1 MKKIRMVIY
10 GEPGVGKSVFAVHAP
25 KPYFITTDPNYEYLE
40 DFGADMNA
48 HIRVNTW
55 AEAKEVFNKIITDE
69 KSYSNYDT
77 IVVDLLED
85 LFKWCEYEFCR
96 RNKFDHVSDLGYG
109 KGYDITRNEFFI
121 EICKLLNID
130 KNVIFIMHGKTI
142 IEKDRRGI
150 EKYKYVPIDRIPDK
164 LINMIEGRV
173 RCFLRAYL
181 KGEETEDGSILKRRY
196 LSLVPKENEF
206 GIIRGVNENSIP
218 YDIPLDWDIFY
229 DTINRYSIANAET
242 VTKHKKSKKMIEV
255 EKENENENEKED
267 VQEPIEIEVTETNVV
282 KETPIVEEHKE
293 EISKEDKLAELKAKF
308 AKKTTLVEEKP
319 IDVIAETVVETVV
332 EEPIK
337 AVEEPKPETKSMT
350 QAERLAALK
359 AKFAKMK

>member
-130 KNVIFIMHGKTI
+130 KNIIFIMHGKTI

-173 RCFLRAYL
+173 KCFLRAYL
-181 KGEETEDGSILKRRY
+181 KGEETEDGSILKKRY

-206 GIIRGVNENSIP
+206 GISRGLDENTVP
-218 YDIPLDWDIFY
+218 HDIPLDFDEFAKYIKL
-229 DTINRYSIANAET
+229 YSNKEESEIQEKPKKEIKKT
-242 VTKHKKSKKMIEV
+242 TKIKE
-255 EKENENENEKED
+255 EK
-267 VQEPIEIEVTETNVV
+267 
-282 KETPIVEEHKE
+282 IVEEVKKE
-293 EISKEDKLAELKAKF
+293 QI
-308 AKKTTLVEEKP
+308 VEEKTNDDSSE
-319 IDVIAETVVETVV
+319 IVENNNSSETI
-332 EEPIK
+332 EEKTNNEKLDAIK
-337 AVEEPKPETKSMT
+337 AK
-350 QAERLAALK
+350 LAALK
-359 AKFAKMK
+359 ANQK